1 MKSPITG
8 KEMTLYRETK
18 TLIFRKKEFQV
29 LYHYYLC
36 EDSGE
41 RFTST
46 ELDEINLNQ
55 LYNEYRQKYNLPY
68 PDEIKSIREKYG
80 LSAVKMSEVLGF
92 GVNIYRNYENG
103 EVPNESN
110 GKLLKLANNP
120 KIFRD
125 IVKQSAV
132 LDQKKKEVLLAT
144 IDTVR
149 TEEKQS
155 HFIIELE
162 KYLLGN
168 DLPSELTGY
177 KRPSLEILTEMV
189 VFFTERLQPWKTK
202 LNKLLFY
209 ADFACFRQTCFSLS
223 GIQYRAIDMGPVP
236 NNFNSIFEYI
246 ANKNDVDVYRTE
258 FPNGGL
264 GEQFKANPKRK
275 FKQEVFS
282 ESELK
287 ILNIIVET
295 FASTSTEDIIQISHK
310 EKAWKENY
318 EQGKRLISY
327 KYGFE
332 LEAI

>member
-8 KEMTLYRETK
+8 KEMILQREERKLT
-18 TLIFRKKEFQV
+18 FRKEEFQV

-36 EDSGE
+36 ADSGE
-41 RFTST
+41 QFTST

-55 LYNEYRQKYNLPY
+55 LYNEYRQKYNLPF

-80 LSAVKMSEVLGF
+80 LSAVKMSEALGF
-92 GVNIYRNYENG
+92 GVNVYRNYENG

-110 GKLLKLANNP
+110 GKLLKLANDP
-120 KIFRD
+120 RIFRE
-125 IVKQSAV
+125 IVEQSAV
-132 LDQKKKEVLLAT
+132 PGQKKKEVLLAT

-149 TEEKQS
+149 TEEKHS
-155 HFIIELE
+155 RFIIE
-162 KYLLGN
+162 KYLLGS
-168 DLPSELTGY
+168 DLPNELTGY

-189 VFFTERLQPWKTK
+189 VFFTERIQPWKTK

-209 ADFACFRQTCFSLS
+209 ADFACFRQTCFSIS

-246 ANKNDVDVYRTE
+246 ANKDDVDVYRTE

-264 GEQFKANPKRK
+264 GEQFKSNPKRK
-275 FKQEVFS
+275 FKQEVFT
-282 ESELK
+282 EPELK

-310 EKAWKENY
+310 EKAWKESF
-318 EQGKRLISY
+318 ERGKQLISY